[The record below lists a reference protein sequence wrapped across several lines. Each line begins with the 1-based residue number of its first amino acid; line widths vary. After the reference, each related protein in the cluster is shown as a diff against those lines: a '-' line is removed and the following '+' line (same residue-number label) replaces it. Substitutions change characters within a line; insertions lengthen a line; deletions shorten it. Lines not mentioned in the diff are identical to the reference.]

1 MGSAEK
7 TSALS
12 LADSTRSHLLS
23 TCHCLVVFALL
34 SVRDGCKPLQ
44 LSPSASFV
52 NRLGDRVMATQE
64 RRQLVLFK
72 TLKCHL

>member
-1 MGSAEK
+1 MRSAAN

-12 LADSTRSHLLS
+12 LADSTPSHLLS

-34 SVRDGCKPLQ
+34 LVGDGYKPLQ
-44 LSPSASFV
+44 LSLSASFV
-52 NRLGDRVMATQE
+52 NRLGDRVMATQD